1 MLKKIFRSQQSGQ
14 AAFLLMMASMLSY
27 AAGLFRDRTLAG
39 AFGTTQ
45 FTDAYNASF
54 LIPDF
59 LFNLFIAGALSV
71 AFIPVFASYL
81 KTDEKEADKIASTII
96 TFGTLLL
103 GGLGIIFFFLT
114 PYLIPSIFTEVTASD
129 HEMIITMTRILLL
142 SPILFAISNALGSV
156 LITHKHFLAYALSG
170 FMYNVGIILGIVFLH
185 EQFGIY
191 SAAIGAVIGAS
202 LHLMIRLLNTLTI
215 DYKFKPQLS
224 LKHPGMQKIFKLMIP
239 KTVQLISWQV
249 VLWVYTITAYKLQEG
264 GVAAFN
270 YARNL
275 QSFPVSLFGIAFA
288 TAIFPFLS
296 DHAHNQDTRRF
307 SDDFQMSLEKI
318 LFFVIPASLGM
329 LLLHKEIL
337 TIILVGGAF
346 DENSLKL
353 TASVLFIFI
362 LSIPIE
368 SMIHLF
374 ARGFYAHKNTLIPMI
389 FALIATT
396 FNIGFCILVAEKVGV
411 QALPMAFLGS
421 TIIQLVLLAIFL
433 AKYLGEFKIKNFLV
447 KLMQIGIAAIAMS
460 LAVIYIPQFI
470 SIPFLTLQIIRV
482 IVGASIY
489 LTLTL
494 IFGCEELKFFVN
506 IFKKLTSKKRV

>member
-1 MLKKIFRSQQSGQ
+1 MLKKIFRSQKSGQ
-14 AAFLLMMASMLSY
+14 AAFLLMIASVLSY
-27 AAGLFRDRTLAG
+27 AAGLLRDRTLANTFG
-39 AFGTTQ
+39 ATK

-71 AFIPVFASYL
+71 AFIPIFASYL

-103 GGLGIIFFFLT
+103 GGLGIIFFFLM
-114 PYLIPSIFTEVTASD
+114 PYLVPHIFTNLDASN
-129 HEMIITMTRILLL
+129 HEMIITMTRILLI
-142 SPILFAISNALGSV
+142 SPILFSISNALGSI

-170 FMYNVGIILGIVFLH
+170 FVYNIGIIIGIVLFN

-191 SAAIGAVIGAS
+191 SAAIGAIIGAV
-202 LHLMIRLLNTLTI
+202 LHLGIRLLNIFTV
-215 DYKFKPQLS
+215 DYKFQPQLS
-224 LKHPGMQKIFKLMIP
+224 LKHAGIRKIFKLMIP
-239 KTVQLISWQV
+239 KTIQLISWQV
-249 VLWVYTITAYKLQEG
+249 VLWVYTITAYKLEEG
-264 GVAAFN
+264 SVAAFN

-296 DHAHNQDTRRF
+296 DHAHSQDTKRF

-337 TIILVGGAF
+337 TIILFGGVF
-346 DENSLKL
+346 DEAALNL

-374 ARGFYAHKNTLIPMI
+374 ARAFYAYKNTLMPMI
-389 FALIATT
+389 FALIATV
-396 FNIGFCILVAEKVGV
+396 FNIGFCVFFAERIGI
-411 QALPMAFLGS
+411 QAVSMAFLGS
-421 TIIQLVLLAIFL
+421 TIIQLVLLGIFL
-433 AKYLGEFKIKNFLV
+433 AKHLGEFKIKDFII
-447 KLMQIGIAAIAMS
+447 KLMQIGIAATAMS

-470 SIPFLTLQIIRV
+470 SISFLTLQIIRV
-482 IVGASIY
+482 IVGTSIY
-489 LTLTL
+489 LALAL
-494 IFGCEELKFFVN
+494 IFKCKELTFFSD
-506 IFKKLTSKKRV
+506 IFKKITTKNRV